1 MTKDA
6 VYKGEREVK
15 TFVDLFHGS
24 NVLLKKSSAD
34 KKGSYFTT
42 MGSLLLT
49 AFAFEAFLNH
59 LGNKKIKF
67 WDEIERI
74 SVFDKYIVLCKELC
88 IEPDFSKRPY
98 QTLTQLVK
106 FRNSIAH
113 GRSTILKVNKGVSS
127 KDEPWDHEP
136 KTDWEEFCTEKN
148 ADRSREDIEKI
159 IVELNET
166 AKLGAYPFI
175 SGMTVSSISVK

>member
-24 NVLLKKSSAD
+24 DVLLKKSNLD

-49 AFAFEAFLNH
+49 SFTLEAFLND
-59 LGNKKIKF
+59 LGDKIIKY
-67 WDEIERI
+67 WTEIERI
-74 SVFDKYIVLCKELC
+74 TILDKYSVLCKELGL
-88 IEPDFSKRPY
+88 EPDFSKRPY
-98 QTLTQLVK
+98 QTLKRVFK

-113 GRSTILKVNKGVSS
+113 GRSIVLKVS
-127 KDEPWDHEP
+127 KDISSREEPWDHEP
-136 KTDWEEFCTEKN
+136 KTDWEEFCTEIN
-148 ADRSREDIEKI
+148 AAICREDIKKI
-159 IVELNET
+159 IIELNEAAT
-166 AKLGAYPFI
+166 LGEYPFI
-175 SGMTVSSISVK
+175 SGMTISSITKK